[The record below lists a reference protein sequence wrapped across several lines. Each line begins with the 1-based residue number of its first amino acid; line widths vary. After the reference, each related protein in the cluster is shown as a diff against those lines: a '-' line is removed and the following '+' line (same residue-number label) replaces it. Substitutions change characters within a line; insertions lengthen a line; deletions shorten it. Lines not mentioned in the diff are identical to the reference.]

1 MLNQIPDAREI
12 VHRPRRRRFASQ
24 PWSSGADW
32 SPVLW
37 QQPKC
42 LPPRCVN
49 PQRVLS
55 CSNFTFFLHACTVWT
70 FLPGL
75 PPGNVFMCSSALW
88 AHNHALLK
96 MSSCLW
102 TQIANQPTAGQRL
115 SAFRYVVKRTW
126 CEHQRAKRGLKWLHD
141 ITTIS
146 GVYRE
151 TVPNRENIQCAA
163 AIVWRTTP
171 CRCPESEVRMGRLI
185 GNRRESMGR
194 YATTGLWSSEG
205 FLIKW
210 PESVF
215 EPLACFTFCTCCLQS
230 FPRYGHMLLDWHV
243 TLIIVILHHDCSFK
257 LYK

>member
-1 MLNQIPDAREI
+1 MLTLNQIPDAREI
-12 VHRPRRRRFASQ
+12 VYRPRRRRFASQ

-49 PQRVLS
+49 PQHVLS

-75 PPGNVFMCSSALW
+75 PPGDVFMCSSALW

-102 TQIANQPTAGQRL
+102 TQIANQPTAGQQL
-115 SAFRYVVKRTW
+115 SASRYVVKRTW
-126 CEHQRAKRGLKWLHD
+126 FERQRAKRGLKWLHD

-146 GVYRE
+146 RVYRE
-151 TVPNRENIQCAA
+151 RSQIEKT
-163 AIVWRTTP
+163 
-171 CRCPESEVRMGRLI
+171 SSVRQRLC
-185 GNRRESMGR
+185 GGQRLVGVRSQR
-194 YATTGLWSSEG
+194 
-205 FLIKW
+205 
-210 PESVF
+210 
-215 EPLACFTFCTCCLQS
+215 
-230 FPRYGHMLLDWHV
+230 LDWGDWLETV
-243 TLIIVILHHDCSFK
+243 ESQWEGMQPLVSDRVRGS
-257 LYK
+257 